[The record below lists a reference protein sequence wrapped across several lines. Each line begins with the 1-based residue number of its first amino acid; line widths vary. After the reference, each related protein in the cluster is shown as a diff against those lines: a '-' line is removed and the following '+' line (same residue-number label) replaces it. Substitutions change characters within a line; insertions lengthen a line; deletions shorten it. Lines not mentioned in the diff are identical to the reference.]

1 VVDHGVITTAK
12 FFEDEIICRFK
23 VPNYGFTNNN
33 IEWWENS
40 WSCVNVLELNTTPLH
55 PHIFNEMV

>member
-1 VVDHGVITTAK
+1 VVDHGVITTTR

-40 WSCVNVLELNTTPLH
+40 
-55 PHIFNEMV
+55 